1 MPLLP
6 SSNQKSA
13 AVNKA
18 FLPAYKLAALV
29 RRGKIGCLEL
39 LKFYLDRVEKHN
51 PALNAIVVFDV
62 DRAKKRARAADRA
75 LSKGEVWGPLHGV
88 PMTIKESFDVEG
100 LPTTWGRPDLKK
112 NIPSRSAQ
120 CVERYTEA
128 GAVLFGKTNVPA
140 LLADWQSFN
149 AIYGTT
155 NNPWDVSRVPGGSS
169 GGAAAALAAGLTGLE
184 TGSDIGA
191 SIRNPAHYCG
201 VYGHKPTFGICSSR
215 GQVLPPY
222 LRESDI
228 AVIGPMARSAKD
240 LEIALKII
248 AGPDESDAAA
258 WQLRLPRAPEKTV
271 RQWKVGLLLDAPSA
285 QVDRSVQ
292 DQIQKVA
299 DFLAKRGAK
308 VREARPDIDLTD
320 AHHTFIQ
327 LLRSAT
333 TRSQSDELFARNVE
347 LAKKV
352 SPKAADYQSWA
363 MTGTT
368 LHHRS
373 WLLLNEKRHA
383 MRQKWAEYF
392 ADYDL
397 LLCPAAATPA
407 FPHNQQGERWER
419 MVMVNGKPQP
429 STTQMFW
436 AGYSGM
442 SYLPSTVAPIG
453 LHEGLPVGVQIVAP
467 QYGDLTS
474 IAFAQMLEKEYYGFV
489 APPGYED

>member
-1 MPLLP
+1 
-6 SSNQKSA
+6 
-13 AVNKA
+13 VNKA
-18 FLPAYKLAALV
+18 FLPAHKLAALV
-29 RRGKIGCLEL
+29 RQGKIGGLEL
-39 LKFYLDRVEKHN
+39 LNCYLQRVEKYN
-51 PALNAIVVFDV
+51 PALNAIVVFDLE
-62 DRAKKRARAADRA
+62 RAKKRARAADRA
-75 LSKGEVWGPLHGV
+75 LAKGEVWGPLHGV

-100 LPTTWGRPDLKK
+100 LPTTWGRPDLKT
-112 NIPSRSAQ
+112 NIPARSAQ
-120 CVERYTEA
+120 CVERYAEA

-149 AIYGTT
+149 TIYGTT

-191 SIRNPAHYCG
+191 SIRNPSHYCG

-240 LEIALKII
+240 LEIALKLI
-248 AGPDESDAAA
+248 AGPDETDATA

-271 RQWKVGLLLDAPSA
+271 RQWKVGALLDAPSA
-285 QVDRSVQ
+285 EVDLSVQ
-292 DQIQKVA
+292 DQIQTLA

-308 VREARPDIDLTD
+308 VSEARPDIDLTD
-320 AHHTFIQ
+320 AHHTFIH

-333 TRSQSDELFARNVE
+333 TRSLSDEQFARTAK
-347 LAKKV
+347 LAAEV
-352 SPKAADYQSWA
+352 PAGANDYPSWA
-363 MTGTT
+363 LTGAA
-368 LHHRS
+368 LPHRQ
-373 WLLLNEKRHA
+373 WLLLNEKRHR
-383 MRQKWAEYF
+383 MRQKWAEF
-392 ADYDL
+392 FGQYDL

-407 FPHNQQGERWER
+407 FPHNQTGERWER
-419 MVMVNGKPQP
+419 MVMVNGKEQP

-442 SYLPSTVAPIG
+442 CYLPSTVAPIG

-474 IAFAQMLEKEYYGFV
+474 IAFAQMLEREYYGFV
-489 APPGYED
+489 SPPGYED

>member
-29 RRGKIGCLEL
+29 RQGKIGCLEL

-100 LPTTWGRPDLKK
+100 LPTTWGRPDLKD

-120 CVERYTEA
+120 CVERYAEA

-149 AIYGTT
+149 TIYGTT

-248 AGPDESDAAA
+248 AGPDESDATA

-271 RQWKVGLLLDAPSA
+271 RQWKVGVLLDAPSA
-285 QVDRSVQ
+285 EVDRSVQ

-352 SPKAADYQSWA
+352 SPKATDYQSWA

-373 WLLLNEKRHA
+373 WLLLNEKRHT

-442 SYLPSTVAPIG
+442 CYLPSTVAPIG
-453 LHEGLPVGVQIVAP
+453 LHEGLPVGVHIVAA

-474 IAFAQMLEKEYYGFV
+474 IAFAQMLEREYYGFV